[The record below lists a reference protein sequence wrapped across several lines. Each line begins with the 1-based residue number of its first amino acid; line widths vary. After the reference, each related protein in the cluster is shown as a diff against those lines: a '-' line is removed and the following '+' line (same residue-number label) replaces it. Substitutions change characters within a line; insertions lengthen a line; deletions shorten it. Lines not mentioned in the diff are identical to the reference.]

1 MLPGME
7 GGIIAL
13 IALKSKL
20 ETEKTKIVT
29 LKWRILQPPMLWI
42 KYLITDVVHASIT
55 AYSVNTTIMAC
66 VVVEDKGTKVLASKK
81 DLVATKS
88 DQPEQ
93 NSEATICSNV
103 LFDSTLA
110 GATGEFDQPAHS
122 NLGDEQILEQLEP
135 E

>member
-1 MLPGME
+1 ME

-20 ETEKTKIVT
+20 ETEKAKIVM

-66 VVVEDKGTKVLASKK
+66 VVVEDKGTKSLSKQERFSGNQIRS
-81 DLVATKS
+81 ARTK
-88 DQPEQ
+88 
-93 NSEATICSNV
+93 
-103 LFDSTLA
+103 F
-110 GATGEFDQPAHS
+110 
-122 NLGDEQILEQLEP
+122 
-135 E
+135 